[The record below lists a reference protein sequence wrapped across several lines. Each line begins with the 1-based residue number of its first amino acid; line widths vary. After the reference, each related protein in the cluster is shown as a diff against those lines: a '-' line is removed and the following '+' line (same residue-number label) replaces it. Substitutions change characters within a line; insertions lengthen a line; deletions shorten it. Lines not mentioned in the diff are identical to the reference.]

1 MRIPKGFA
9 GVAPY
14 LFVAGASDYI
24 RFLQD
29 AFDAQDVGRSLTP
42 DGRIANAQVQL
53 SGTTLMISEASDAFP
68 PSRAA
73 LYLYVDDADAATDRA
88 VQAGAELIMEPSDM
102 PYGDR
107 QSGVRDQAG
116 TIWWISQRLTDEP
129 YF

>member
-9 GVAPY
+9 GVSPY
-14 LFVAGASDYI
+14 LFVADASDYI

-29 AFDAQDVGRSLTP
+29 AFGAAELGRSLTP

-53 SGTTLMISEASDAFP
+53 SGTTLMISEASDGFP
-68 PSRAA
+68 PSRSA
-73 LYLYVDDADAATDRA
+73 LYLYVDDADATTDRA

-107 QSGVRDQAG
+107 QSGVRDPAG